1 MDRQVAERRAF
12 TLVELLVVIAI
23 IGVLVA
29 LLLPAV
35 QAAREAARRIQC
47 QNHLKQLAL
56 GIHNHEGTY
65 KTFPLGLELR
75 SGATTARSTFFV
87 AILPFIEQQPLYDK
101 WDFTNSVNNVSLTVG
116 SSRAATK
123 IKVHVCPSDIF
134 RENPFM
140 LPGTGEAFSPSQ
152 TASGNPYGGYY
163 SGTSYAGNYGT
174 GGYHTSFSTFPIRP
188 DGVLFMTGPGT
199 ELRVPGGNL
208 HALAENH
215 QSLPPLRISEIT
227 DGTSNTLMLG
237 EKNHKDADFDQWT
250 GENSGFKM
258 YQVSAWAWAG
268 GRKGSAMLFGS
279 SAVAINTTVRKL
291 SPTAATTPNIQ
302 NQDRRFNAWGSNHA
316 GGGSNF
322 ALSDGSIR
330 FVRDSISL
338 QILAAVSTRAG
349 GETVT
354 LD

>member
-1 MDRQVAERRAF
+1 MDRQFSQRRAF

-65 KTFPLGLELR
+65 KTFPIGLDLR
-75 SGATTARSTFFV
+75 SGATTSRSTFFIQ
-87 AILPFIEQQPLYDK
+87 ILPFIEQQPLFDM
-101 WDFTNSVNNVSLTVG
+101 WDFNNSANNVSLTVG

-123 IKVHVCPSDIF
+123 IKVHVCPSDIL
-134 RENPFM
+134 RENPFVI
-140 LPGTGEAFSPSQ
+140 LGDGAVFSPSQ
-152 TASGNPYGGYY
+152 SAPGNPYGGYY

-174 GGYHTSFSTFPIRP
+174 GNYHTSFSAFPIKP
-188 DGVLFMTGPGT
+188 DGVLFMTGPGV
-199 ELRVPGGNL
+199 ELKVPGGQL
-208 HALAENH
+208 HALADNH
-215 QSLPPLRISEIT
+215 QGLEPLRISEIT

-237 EKNHKDADFDQWT
+237 EKNHKDIDFDQWT
-250 GENSGFKM
+250 GQNSGLKM
-258 YQVSAWAWAG
+258 HQVSAWAWAG
-268 GRKGSAMLFGS
+268 GRKGSAMLFCS
-279 SAVAINTTVRKL
+279 SAVSINTTARKL
-291 SPTAATTPNIQ
+291 NPTAPTTANIQ

-316 GGGSNF
+316 GGGANF
-322 ALSDGSIR
+322 ALCDGSIR

-349 GETVT
+349 GETAV
-354 LD
+354 LE